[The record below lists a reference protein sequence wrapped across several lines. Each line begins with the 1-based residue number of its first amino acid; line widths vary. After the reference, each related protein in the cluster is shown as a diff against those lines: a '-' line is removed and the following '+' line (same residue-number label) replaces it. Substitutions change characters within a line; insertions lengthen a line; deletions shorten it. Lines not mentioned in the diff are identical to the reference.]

1 MSAILNL
8 KQTLILY
15 LYYAHSVI
23 ARIRKGS
30 KLEYEEPK
38 KNFGFDRI
46 GNEVPLN
53 LLMY

>member
-1 MSAILNL
+1 MPTMCQRGYGKNI
-8 KQTLILY
+8 
-15 LYYAHSVI
+15 
-23 ARIRKGS
+23 

-53 LLMY
+53 LIM